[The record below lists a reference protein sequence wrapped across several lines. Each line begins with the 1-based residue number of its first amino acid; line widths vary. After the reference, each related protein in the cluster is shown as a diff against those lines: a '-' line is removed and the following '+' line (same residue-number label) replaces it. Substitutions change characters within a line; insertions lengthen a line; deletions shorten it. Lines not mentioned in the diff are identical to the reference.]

1 MHMLADKIFEA
12 VASGPRRQILAYLSK
27 AGLTTSELAA
37 KLQMTAPST
46 SRHLSVLENAG
57 LVTGQRQGQRV
68 IYKLIPD
75 SLVSTLTG
83 FALEVCPLA
92 GSLKRETRP
101 IAKRKSAGSVG
112 SI

>member
-27 AGLTTSELAA
+27 AGMTTSELAA

-68 IYKLIPD
+68 VYKLVPD

-92 GSLKRETRP
+92 GSLKRETRT
-101 IAKRKSAGSVG
+101 IAKRKSAGSAG
-112 SI
+112 GI